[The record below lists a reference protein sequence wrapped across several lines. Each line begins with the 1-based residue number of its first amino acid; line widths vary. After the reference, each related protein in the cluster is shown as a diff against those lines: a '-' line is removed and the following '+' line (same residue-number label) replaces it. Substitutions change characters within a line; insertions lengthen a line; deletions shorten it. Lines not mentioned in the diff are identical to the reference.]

1 MKRLKIELDFDGVL
15 YNLNENV
22 LKLAEK
28 EFNIELNPEEMTT
41 YNYSCLPE
49 DIRSFI
55 YGKFSDEKIMANND
69 YLYKDFIEFLKWIDS
84 VDADVELRTLV
95 KSEKIKRSRENFLKN
110 LFKENDIKNVKIN
123 VVDDK
128 PDQKCDIL
136 IEDNPDAILNKK
148 DGLVIMREHPY
159 NSYIKETEN
168 IKKAKDLKEI
178 KKILT
183 KKIG

>member
-1 MKRLKIELDFDGVL
+1 MKKLKIELDFDGVL

-22 LKLAEK
+22 LKFAEK
-28 EFNIELNPEEMTT
+28 EFNIELNPEEMTK
-41 YNYSCLPE
+41 YNYSCIPK

-55 YGKFSDEKIMANND
+55 YDKFSDEKIMANKD
-69 YLYKDFIEFLKWIDS
+69 YLYDDSIEFLKWIDS
-84 VDADVELRTLV
+84 IDADIELRTLV
-95 KSEKIKRSRENFLKN
+95 KSEKIKKSRESFLRE
-110 LFKENDIKNVKIN
+110 LFEENGIKNIKIN

-136 IEDNPDAILNKK
+136 IEDNPDAILKKK

-159 NSYIKETEN
+159 NSYIKETKN

-178 KKILT
+178 KEILI
-183 KKIG
+183 KK

>member
-1 MKRLKIELDFDGVL
+1 
-15 YNLNENV
+15 
-22 LKLAEK
+22 
-28 EFNIELNPEEMTT
+28 MTT

-55 YGKFSDEKIMANND
+55 YDKFSDEKIMANKD
-69 YLYKDFIEFLKWIDS
+69 YLYDGSIEFLKWVDS
-84 VDADVELRTLV
+84 IDADIELRTLV
-95 KSEKIKRSRENFLKN
+95 KTEAVKRLRERFLKR

-123 VVDDK
+123 VVDEK

-159 NSYIKETEN
+159 NSYIKETDN
-168 IKKAKDLKEI
+168 IKKAKDLKEV
-178 KKILT
+178 KTILN